1 MRRLDCFWCTHDLS
15 FFSSLYWWSECDYD
29 SGEWGLPCT
38 PPLCI
43 TPTYTHTQTNKHTN
57 AILCVTLCG
66 LPQCWELHETL
77 LMSISPNNDSGK
89 KNTFSCTHATFSF
102 RTGLGN
108 MLHLRKWFN
117 ITSILSVLW
126 WSHISKWLDWISSCI
141 AIMLLFFDWT
151 LFWCTFLVFF
161 FLYMLVFRFD
171 CSFYETD
178 SFFSSG
184 TFKSLS
190 IAPSPWSFRV
200 LAYLHNVCSFV
211 SLSLLYALYE
221 GEMIWVWI
229 ACECGFSIRG

>member
-1 MRRLDCFWCTHDLS
+1 MYPWLVFLFLPLLMVRVWLWLWWVGVA
-15 FFSSLYWWSECDYD
+15 LYPSVVHH
-29 SGEWGLPCT
+29 SP
-38 PPLCI
+38 
-43 TPTYTHTQTNKHTN
+43 THTHKHTN

-141 AIMLLFFDWT
+141 AIMLFLFFDWT

-161 FLYMLVFRFD
+161 FFICLFFVLTALFMKQIHFLVQ
-171 CSFYETD
+171 
-178 SFFSSG
+178 G
-184 TFKSLS
+184 
-190 IAPSPWSFRV
+190 
-200 LAYLHNVCSFV
+200 
-211 SLSLLYALYE
+211 LLKV
-221 GEMIWVWI
+221 WV
-229 ACECGFSIRG
+229 

>member
-1 MRRLDCFWCTHDLS
+1 MTCLS
-15 FFSSLYWWSECDYD
+15 FPPSIDGQSVIMTLVSGGCPVPLRCASL
-29 SGEWGLPCT
+29 PH
-38 PPLCI
+38 
-43 TPTYTHTQTNKHTN
+43 THTHKHTN

-141 AIMLLFFDWT
+141 AIMLFLFSFFRLD
-151 LFWCTFLVFF
+151 TFLMHFF
-161 FLYMLVFRFD
+161 SFFYMLVFLFWLLFLWNRFI
-171 CSFYETD
+171 F
-178 SFFSSG
+178 
-184 TFKSLS
+184 
-190 IAPSPWSFRV
+190 
-200 LAYLHNVCSFV
+200 
-211 SLSLLYALYE
+211 
-221 GEMIWVWI
+221 
-229 ACECGFSIRG
+229 